1 MKNLIISTLLILVCA
16 KSYSQSAP
24 MVIELQSLNLPDSVM
39 AVGSAPDY
47 SKEVLERIR
56 LKPAPGTEGTEQTE
70 LRNPAPQVYSTATV
84 ITKALEDSQ
93 MLPMGEK
100 IEHFEKAV
108 KKVLATS
115 GTRRHEIV
123 ARMTLNR
130 AVDTMNTVLPIAG
143 NNPEEVARFAANF
156 YTEAFKLAL
165 SFTANQFHLQS
176 IITFD
181 EFYKN
186 NLYIIDYG
194 RMMATLMYRFSMNA
208 NLSDSAKSVMLIK
221 SLGYLGWDMQ
231 LDLRSREQSVR
242 ELLADIYS
250 IQKEDRNLKNILV
263 SIDSGYEPKTADVNK
278 LRGRVFR
285 ILEQLP
291 LVISKLYT
299 H

>member
-16 KSYSQSAP
+16 KSYSQSATL
-24 MVIELQSLNLPDSVM
+24 VIELQSLNLPDSVM

-56 LKPAPGTEGTEQTE
+56 LKPAQGHEGIEQTE
-70 LRNPAPQVYSTATV
+70 LSNSPAPQVYSTATV
-84 ITKALEDSQ
+84 ISKALEDSQ

-165 SFTANQFHLQS
+165 SFTQNQFHLQS
-176 IITFD
+176 IITLD

-186 NLYIIDYG
+186 NLYNIDYG

-221 SLGYLGWDMQ
+221 SLGYSNFIG
-231 LDLRSREQSVR
+231 
-242 ELLADIYS
+242 
-250 IQKEDRNLKNILV
+250 
-263 SIDSGYEPKTADVNK
+263 
-278 LRGRVFR
+278 
-285 ILEQLP
+285 
-291 LVISKLYT
+291 
-299 H
+299 